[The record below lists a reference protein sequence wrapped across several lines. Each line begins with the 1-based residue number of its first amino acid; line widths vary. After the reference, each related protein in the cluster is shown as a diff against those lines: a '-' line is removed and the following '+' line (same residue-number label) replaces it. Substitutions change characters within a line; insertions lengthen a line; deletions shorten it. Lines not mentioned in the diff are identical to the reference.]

1 MLDLQ
6 LRTDAQIPAP
16 LLTVEFVASEL
27 VGLALSSTM
36 PEQGV
41 EEGWSCLCASAPPPL
56 PPGPG

>member
-41 EEGWSCLCASAPPPL
+41 EEGWSCLSV
-56 PPGPG
+56 